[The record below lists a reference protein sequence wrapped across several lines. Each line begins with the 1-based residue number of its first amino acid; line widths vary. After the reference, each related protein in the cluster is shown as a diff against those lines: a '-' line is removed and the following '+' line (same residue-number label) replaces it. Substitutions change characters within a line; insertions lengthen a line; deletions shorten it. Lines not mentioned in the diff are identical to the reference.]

1 MPVTYLKQKKNYG
14 VSWYGAK
21 EFCESKGGFLAD
33 VLNQETQD
41 FINKRTQ
48 QDYHTTDWWLGGN
61 DIQKVMQIS
70 MNLKL
75 VFYI

>member
-1 MPVTYLKQKKNYG
+1 MVMPVTYLKQKKKCG

-61 DIQKVMQIS
+61 DIQKVLCRYLCI
-70 MNLKL
+70 
-75 VFYI
+75 